1 MKGRPGLALIP
12 AVLLLFLAQDVQASG
27 PAPVL
32 ELPLDCEMG
41 AHCVVQNYVDLAP
54 GPEAG
59 DYTCGPL
66 TYDGHKGTDI
76 RVAGLP
82 EMEAGVAVLAAAPG
96 VVRAIREGMAD
107 VSTKKTGAEAVK
119 SREAGNAVVITHEG
133 GWKTQYSH
141 MKRGSIAVSKGQLIE
156 AGTKLGLIG
165 LSGSTEFPHLEFS
178 LRHEGKTI
186 DPFTGRGAQSGCAA
200 EGEALWSPG
209 ARTALVY
216 RAGGPL
222 LAGFAPRVP
231 ELERL
236 ISGEDRAGR
245 IAQDDP
251 ALVFWAVSYGLRKDD
266 KETIRIIGP
275 DGRVFAEADS
285 SLPKNKAQ
293 WMRFV
298 GKRLKADRWPPGVYR
313 GEYRVTRSENG
324 RETVIVE
331 TLREIEIR

>member
-1 MKGRPGLALIP
+1 MKGRPGPALIT
-12 AVLLLFLAQDVQASG
+12 AALLLLAQGVQASG

-32 ELPLDCEMG
+32 QLPVDCEMG

-66 TYDGHKGTDI
+66 TYDGHKGIDI

-96 VVRAIREGMAD
+96 VVRATREGMAD
-107 VSTKKTGAEAVK
+107 VSIEEAGGEAIK

-133 GWKTQYSH
+133 GWETQYSH
-141 MKRGSIAVSKGQLIE
+141 MKQGSIAVTKGQRVA
-156 AGTKLGLIG
+156 AGTQLGLIG

-186 DPFTGRGAQSGCAA
+186 DPFTGSEAQSGCGTG
-200 EGEALWSPG
+200 GEALWSEA

-222 LAGFAPRVP
+222 LAGFASRAP
-231 ELERL
+231 ELKRL
-236 ISGEDRAGR
+236 LSGEDRAGR

-266 KETIRIIGP
+266 RATIRIVGP
-275 DGRVFAEADS
+275 DGEIFVES
-285 SLPKNKAQ
+285 SKSVPKNKAQ
-293 WMRFV
+293 WMRFI
-298 GKRLKADRWPPGVYR
+298 GKRRKAEPWPPGIYR
-313 GEYRVTRSENG
+313 GEYRVTRGEEG
-324 RETVIVE
+324 RESVIVE
-331 TLREIEIR
+331 TAREIEIR